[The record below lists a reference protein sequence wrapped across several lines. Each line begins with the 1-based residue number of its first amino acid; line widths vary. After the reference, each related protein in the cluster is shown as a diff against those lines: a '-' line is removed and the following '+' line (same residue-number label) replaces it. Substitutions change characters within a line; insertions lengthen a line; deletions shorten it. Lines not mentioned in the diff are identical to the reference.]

1 MNALNHERTFFGR
14 GWGRGSGWGLWAFFV
29 VGVISTLAAEEEP
42 ADPFIS
48 AQERHRRLWAPNGQT
63 FPPQEEVT
71 LPAELVEA
79 VRSYGRSTVH
89 LPPNATPPPKDST
102 PQLAALPSSL
112 SASETSLASLR
123 RSPSVG
129 RGQNIHL
136 PLNSNLQ
143 VSGYKSLLLQYNKT
157 NYFGRERL
165 SRYYGSSLGGSRF
178 STGYVGFD
186 FGSSS
191 YDYGGYDYD
200 YGGYGYGGYDSYGL
214 GGSFGSY
221 SSLGEFG
228 GGYGSYGRY
237 SRAEGINVQQELQIG
252 IHGQVGG
259 HTHVAVDYTD
269 APRAYFGGLD
279 NKQQRIAL
287 WYEGNEESILKKAAF
302 GDITLEL
309 PNARFL
315 QVNRNL
321 FGAQIITELGGVRL
335 TGFGSRTKGLKGKWR
350 SRGESRR
357 AGAGI
362 GQPILDT
369 SYIRERYYAL
379 QLGTDGRV
387 HDGYLPIR
395 QGSEQIFID
404 DNDGTNNVGGVKT
417 ARGYFNRQFP
427 GEDYTLDYQ
436 TGRIEFLRPVTPRM
450 TIVAAYEYL
459 GEGGGVVG
467 NPSNPFAD
475 DNGDGIVDDEG
486 EPLGYVVLKASGTRG
501 TELRNVYSLGNRNIS
516 PTEFEL
522 SIWRNGS
529 QSYVTP
535 TGTYSYLQIFGLD
548 KNGDGRVDP
557 ETVDFE
563 RGLIFFPDPRPF
575 ALDAPNHPFV
585 SYRDE
590 LANPALYAE
599 NPNPKDQVYTIQ
611 ADYSYRTD
619 EYNLGVLNIIPGS
632 EVVRVNGRQ
641 LQRDVDYQ
649 MFYDFGSISFN
660 TRLNE
665 FDEIEVEYEYSPFGG
680 QLQQTVAG
688 VWLEYEWKG
697 KENAPGRQPEIPRR
711 SEFSPFVG
719 GDDFEDYS
727 FKGYGSYG
735 FSDYGYGG
743 YGFSFGSGFGSYSR
757 RTYGMIGSS
766 YFNPEFVRG
775 FKISAGY
782 VLNTG
787 QRESLIPD
795 VNAAPSRLQAFD
807 VNTSFGHAFEL
818 RRLVN
823 ALPFVRVDR
832 FPLQIDFSGEA
843 AFSHNNPNSVGY
855 ALIDGME
862 GARESNALPMYKYQ
876 WQVGSVP
883 IHTSHTNDSRVLFQH
898 LFRDDAPSLPRNYF
912 RNVRVSSVQINPMA
926 RSTEERLVAEV
937 GYELND
943 VVAEW
948 GALTYALSAEGV
960 DFSERQSVELWVRVV
975 GDNALTLHLDVGLFN
990 EDADGDGHLDS
1001 EDLPPDL
1008 EDTNGD
1014 GRVDFLDLDSDNL
1027 TGSRRFYGN
1036 GSLEDAEDRGWE
1048 FNHPYGT
1055 ATRIGQSDKILDTE
1069 DLNGDGVLDTLNAYY
1084 SMAIPLDALPSEWV
1098 KKVNES
1104 SGWMFLSVP
1113 LSAASDVGL
1122 PSWGYVKQVRLWV
1135 EKNRAGTVEGK
1146 LQVASVEFVGNEWE
1160 PGAVT
1165 VGTGKVSPD
1174 DYLRVSTKDNYNFA
1188 DYLNAY
1194 RQIEDHREFRR
1205 LHPLVES
1212 TYAFGVQEQKEQTL
1226 ALAFHLEPNALG
1238 VTWKRLSGPRRGDGQ
1253 DFSKHETLK
1262 MWVYGHGTGGTLLL
1276 RLSSSLRSA
1285 SYYSVYSP
1293 YSSSGT
1299 QEPSVN
1305 VFNDLKD
1312 YYEYALPLDF
1322 TGWKQVIVPFA
1333 DANRD
1338 GHPDAF
1344 RVVGNPSIESI
1355 GGVVLG
1361 VHNTESQLIEG
1372 EVWVN
1377 EIYLAD
1383 PIVRSG
1389 WARRGNGR
1397 IALGNWFTVDLG
1409 YADQDKDFENSAGQT
1424 SRQYSLYQGYATNTG
1439 EYNLTARFTP
1449 LSWLPLEYSLR
1460 GQESETQNRRGAI
1473 STYASGKSR
1482 TDNRTFRVHL
1492 KMPKIPELGFMVD
1505 SQKYWNER
1513 RGTEFSDLTIG
1524 SFRYGF
1530 RSLVELDAEYRH
1542 ENATVDKSTATAT
1555 NTLSPLGSYGYYS
1568 DNDRIVDSAT
1578 FSLRL
1583 RPSPSFSFQP
1593 SYDVRRELQRRDSKT
1608 IYGTPSPPSGT
1619 LPFTLAEREQRFSLR
1634 PTVNRSFFG
1643 IRPSVSAQTNFR
1655 ENWFNEKK
1663 DLSVNSNIRVGLSLR
1678 LAEVLKL
1685 TPKKK
1690 PTKESDQTSPRSSL
1704 SPTVV
1709 KGNSSAPAEP
1719 NPSPEVPR
1727 ETPLTEALS
1736 PASPA
1741 AEQVSPKGES
1751 SPLESPLDLPSVTA
1765 DPFFREQERLDQL
1778 SQYGFDLGQYEDY
1791 QLQRGDWMNR
1801 GSRELD
1807 RSLEARRGGRRDDGF
1822 TLWQRSLNSLTFS
1835 ADYNYDVRDYLRQLD
1850 RGVSVRE
1857 AMELPDEAPQRSQST
1872 QSNRI
1877 SLRGSFDPLLW
1888 VSFSGDA
1895 SWRNSFTKNIGTP
1908 SRQISTNVGG
1918 DVKLFNAKNTAS
1930 VQIRYDYRT
1939 ADRQSVTSTYGSSVS
1954 HEGSLTWRQRWGETR
1969 TSLGTRLSLRNQERS
1984 GVTSRGVFL
1993 TPSLSVD
2000 YSLRTQAGWRV
2011 PLLRKTLKLDQNL
2024 NVTNYFTAIV
2034 RRERLGNNR
2043 DARSERYQT
2052 ALQIGYNLSQ
2062 RVRANFNL
2070 SVTYNNDRV
2079 EAGRDYLSVSSALL
2093 LRGELQ

>member
-1 MNALNHERTFFGR
+1 MVL
-14 GWGRGSGWGLWAFFV
+14 WWGLWVFLA
-29 VGVISTLAAEEEP
+29 VGVVSTLAAEEEP
-42 ADPFIS
+42 TNPFIS
-48 AQERHRRLWAPNGQT
+48 PQEHHRRLWAPNGQT
-63 FPPQEEVT
+63 SPPEEEKIT
-71 LPAELVEA
+71 LPAELLEA

-89 LPPNATPPPKDST
+89 LLPNAATPPKGTT

-112 SASETSLASLR
+112 TASEADLASLR
-123 RSPSVG
+123 RSPNVG
-129 RGQNIHL
+129 RGQNINL
-136 PLNSNLQ
+136 PLNSSLQ
-143 VSGYKSLLLQYNKT
+143 ISGYKSLLLQYNKT

-178 STGYVGFD
+178 STGYTGFE
-186 FGSSS
+186 FNSS
-191 YDYGGYDYD
+191 YYDSVGYGYD
-200 YGGYGYGGYDSYGL
+200 YGGYGYGGYDSYGFD
-214 GGSFGSY
+214 SFGSY
-221 SSLGEFG
+221 GSFGGFG

-237 SRAEGINVQQELQIG
+237 SRADGINVQQELQIG
-252 IHGQVGG
+252 IHGQVGR
-259 HTHVAVDYTD
+259 HTHVAVDYSD

-321 FGAQIITELGGVRL
+321 FGAQVIAEFGGIRL

-369 SYIRERYYAL
+369 SYIRERYYAI
-379 QLGTDGRV
+379 QLGFDGRL

-427 GEDYTLDYQ
+427 GEDYTIDYQ

-475 DNGDGIVDDEG
+475 DNGDGVVDEEG

-529 QSYVTP
+529 QSYT
-535 TGTYSYLQIFGLD
+535 TSNGTYSYLQIFGLD

-557 ETVDFE
+557 ENIDFE

-575 ALDAPNHPFV
+575 ALDAPNHPFAA
-585 SYRDE
+585 YRDE

-619 EYNLGVLNIIPGS
+619 EYNLGALNIIPGS
-632 EVVRVNGRQ
+632 EIVRVNGRQ

-665 FDEIEVEYEYSPFGG
+665 FDEIEVEYEYSPFGS

-688 VWLEYEWKG
+688 LWLEYEWKG
-697 KENAPGRQPEIPRR
+697 KENAPLDTPPH
-711 SEFSPFVG
+711 SKSSPFMKG
-719 GDDFEDYS
+719 EDFENYS
-727 FKGYGSYG
+727 FGGYGSSFYGSYSSYG
-735 FSDYGYGG
+735 FSEYGYRG
-743 YGFSFGSGFGSYSR
+743 YGSSFGSSFGSYSR

-766 YFNPEFVRG
+766 YFNPQFIRG

-795 VNAAPSRLQAFD
+795 VNEAPSRLQAFD

-823 ALPFVRVDR
+823 ALPLVQVDR

-883 IHTSHTNDSRVLFQH
+883 IHVPRFTNDSRVLFQH
-898 LFRDDAPSLPRNYF
+898 LFRDDTPSLPRNYF
-912 RNVRVSSVQINPMA
+912 RNVRVSAVHVNPMV
-926 RSTEERLVAEV
+926 RSTEERLIAEI

-943 VVAEW
+943 IIAEW
-948 GALTYALSAEGV
+948 GALTYALSPEGV
-960 DFSERQSVELWVRVV
+960 DFSERKSVELWVRVV
-975 GDNALTLHLDVGLFN
+975 GDNALTLHLDVGVFN
-990 EDADGDGHLDS
+990 EDADGDRRLDS
-1001 EDLPPDL
+1001 EDLPSDL

-1014 GRVDFLDLDSDNL
+1014 GKVDFLDLDADKL
-1027 TGSRRFYGN
+1027 TGSQRFYGN
-1036 GSLEDAEDRGWE
+1036 GSLEESEDRGWE
-1048 FNHPYGT
+1048 FDHPYGT
-1055 ATRIGQSDKILDTE
+1055 ATRIGQSNKILDTE

-1084 SMAIPLDALPSEWV
+1084 SITIPLDALPSEWV
-1098 KKVNES
+1098 KKVNDS
-1104 SGWMFLSVP
+1104 SGWTFLSVP

-1122 PSWGYVKQVRLWV
+1122 PSWGYVKQVRLWI
-1135 EKNRAGTVEGK
+1135 EKNHVGTVEGK
-1146 LQVASVEFVGNEWE
+1146 LQIASVEFVGNEWE

-1165 VGTGKVSPD
+1165 TGTGKTSPD

-1188 DYLNAY
+1188 DYLGAY

-1205 LHPLVES
+1205 LHPFVES
-1212 TYAFGVQEQKEQTL
+1212 AYAFGAQEQKEQTL
-1226 ALAFHLEPNALG
+1226 VLAFHLEPNALG

-1285 SYYSVYSP
+1285 SYYGYSSYSP
-1293 YSSSGT
+1293 YGSSRT
-1299 QEPSVN
+1299 QEPTVN

-1322 TGWKQVIVPFA
+1322 TGWKQVVVPLA

-1361 VHNTESQLIEG
+1361 VHNTESRIVEG

-1397 IALGNWFTVDLG
+1397 IALGSWFTVDLS

-1424 SRQYSLYQGYATNTG
+1424 SRQYSLYQGYATSTG
-1439 EYNLTARFTP
+1439 EYNLTARFSA
-1449 LSWLPLEYSLR
+1449 LRWLPLEYSLR

-1482 TDNRTFRVHL
+1482 TDNRTFRVQL
-1492 KMPKIPELGFMVD
+1492 RMPKIPELGFMFD

-1513 RGTEFSDLTIG
+1513 RGTEFSDLAIG

-1530 RSLVELDAEYRH
+1530 RSLVELNAEYRH
-1542 ENATVDKSTATAT
+1542 ENAKVDKSTATGT
-1555 NTLSPLGSYGYYS
+1555 SSTLGYYGYYS

-1578 FSLRL
+1578 FSLQL
-1583 RPSPSFSFQP
+1583 RPSRSFSFQP
-1593 SYDVRRELQRRDSKT
+1593 SYDVRRELQRRDSQT
-1608 IYGTPSPPSGT
+1608 TYGASKI

-1634 PTVNRSFFG
+1634 PTISRSFFG
-1643 IRPSVSAQTNFR
+1643 IRPSVSAQANFR

-1663 DLSVNSNIRVGLSLR
+1663 DLSVNSNVRVGLSFR
-1678 LAEVLKL
+1678 LAEVLKI
-1685 TPKKK
+1685 TPRKK
-1690 PTKESDQTSPRSSL
+1690 PTKENEQTSPLPSSSL
-1704 SPTVV
+1704 TVVQEASPTSVDP
-1709 KGNSSAPAEP
+1709 NQSPEASRETSSAEASVSSATESV
-1719 NPSPEVPR
+1719 PS
-1727 ETPLTEALS
+1727 TGKTLPLT
-1736 PASPA
+1736 
-1741 AEQVSPKGES
+1741 S
-1751 SPLESPLDLPSVTA
+1751 SLDLSSVSA

-1778 SQYGFDLGQYEDY
+1778 SQYGFDIGQYEDY
-1791 QLQRGDWMNR
+1791 QLQRGDWINR
-1801 GSRELD
+1801 GSLELD

-1822 TLWQRSLNSLTFS
+1822 TVWQRSLNSLTFS
-1835 ADYNYDVRDYLRQLD
+1835 VDYNYDVRDYLRQLD

-1857 AMELPDEAPQRSQST
+1857 AMELPDEAPERSQST
-1872 QSNRI
+1872 QSNRV
-1877 SLRGSFDPLLW
+1877 SLRASLDPLLW
-1888 VSFSGDA
+1888 MSLSGDA

-1908 SRQISTNVGG
+1908 SRQISNNAGG

-1939 ADRQSVTSTYGSSVS
+1939 TDRQSVTSTYGSSVS

-1969 TSLGTRLSLRNQERS
+1969 TSLGTRVSLRNQERS

-2000 YSLRTQAGWRV
+2000 YNLRTQSGWKM

-2024 NVTNYFTAIV
+2024 NVTNYFTAVI

-2052 ALQIGYNLSQ
+2052 SLQIGYNLSQ

-2070 SVTYNNDRV
+2070 SVTYNNDRI
-2079 EAGRDYLSVSSALL
+2079 EAGQDYLSVSSALL